1 MEAWPMTLTITDPET
16 ELLLEL
22 LTTKRDAMLHE
33 LHHTDTNDF
42 KELLKR
48 KLDLLEG
55 LNAKI
60 ENGRALHAT
69 SAKPVASP

>member
-1 MEAWPMTLTITDPET
+1 MTLTITDPET

-42 KELLKR
+42 KDLLKR
-48 KLDLLEG
+48 NLDLLEG
-55 LNAKI
+55 LKAKI
-60 ENGRALHAT
+60 ENLRSLRAT
-69 SAKPVASP
+69 SANPALSR